1 MALTETSTAPREPVK
16 PPVPRNPAGSG
27 SGASAASGRASR
39 EGGGVLNVFS
49 HAFLFLW
56 AALVTI
62 PLIWAVIQSFKTDT
76 EIIND
81 PLGLPEQWLFGA
93 FGRAWTKGH
102 IGEFFLNTVVVLL
115 GGVTLTMLLGSMA
128 AYVLARY
135 PFRGNRLVYWIFVAG
150 LTMPIY
156 LGILPLYLTVDEI
169 AQALGLQE
177 VIGLSTH
184 LGLIL
189 VYVAYSLPFTVF
201 FLHAFFRTLPST
213 VAEAAAVDGA
223 GHVRLFFQVMM
234 PMARPGLIGIG
245 IFNVIGQWNQFI
257 LPTVIMKDDEKKL
270 LTQGLLELATNA
282 RYETDFARLFAGM
295 TIAMLPILVVYLV
308 FHRQVQSGL
317 TGATTK

>member
-1 MALTETSTAPREPVK
+1 MSHLATTSAPATPEPTPAPAPAK
-16 PPVPRNPAGSG
+16 PAPNMYPDT
-27 SGASAASGRASR
+27 GR
-39 EGGGVLNVFS
+39 VFNVFS
-49 HAFLFLW
+49 HGFLFIW
-56 AALVTI
+56 GALVTI

-81 PLGLPEQWLFGA
+81 PLGLPEEWLFGA

-102 IGEFFLNTVVVLL
+102 IGEFFFNTVVVLI
-115 GGVTLTMLLGSMA
+115 GGVGLTMLLGSMA

-135 PFRGNRLVYWIFVAG
+135 PFRGNRAVYWMFVAG

-156 LGILPLYLTVDEI
+156 LGILPLYLTVDKV
-169 AQALGLQE
+169 AKALGLTE

-201 FLHAFFRTLPST
+201 FLHAFFRTLPTSI
-213 VAEAAAVDGA
+213 AEAASVDGA

-234 PMARPGLIGIG
+234 PMAKPGLIGIG

-257 LPTVIMKDDEKKL
+257 LPTVIMKDEDKRL

-295 TIAMLPILVVYLV
+295 TLAMLPILAVYLI

-317 TGATTK
+317 TGATLK